1 MRREIGKREER
12 EIEGRT
18 WEEDKRTSRRPG
30 CTIRRHLARADAD
43 ARLPCYLGQN
53 AFDNFPWIK
62 KLVAFVQTILA
73 QDRVRIIGVCF
84 GHQIVGRA
92 LGARV
97 DRGDKGWE
105 MSVTPMELTER
116 GKELFG
122 LDKLVCEKLVAY
134 ELS

>member
-1 MRREIGKREER
+1 MAG
-12 EIEGRT
+12 
-18 WEEDKRTSRRPG
+18 
-30 CTIRRHLARADAD
+30 ADAD

-122 LDKLVCEKLVAY
+122 LSKLVCEELVWV
-134 ELS
+134 